1 MTEWDLEGSGGAAT
15 ERLAAARRP
24 GYHPHHESTHS
35 DPRGSEAFVRSRFLI
50 AGAAGV
56 VALAAASAQQPK
68 PAPQPRRGLLPPQ
81 AQSPTLVVYKS
92 PT

>member
-1 MTEWDLEGSGGAAT
+1 L
-15 ERLAAARRP
+15 
-24 GYHPHHESTHS
+24 
-35 DPRGSEAFVRSRFLI
+35 VI

-68 PAPQPRRGLLPPQ
+68 PAPQSRRGLLPPQ

>member
-1 MTEWDLEGSGGAAT
+1 M
-15 ERLAAARRP
+15 
-24 GYHPHHESTHS
+24 
-35 DPRGSEAFVRSRFLI
+35 RSRFLI

-68 PAPQPRRGLLPPQ
+68 AALQPRSGLLPPQ
-81 AQSPTLVVYKS
+81 AQARALVVYKS

>member
-1 MTEWDLEGSGGAAT
+1 M
-15 ERLAAARRP
+15 
-24 GYHPHHESTHS
+24 
-35 DPRGSEAFVRSRFLI
+35 RSRFLI

-56 VALAAASAQQPK
+56 VALAAAAAQQPK
-68 PAPQPRRGLLPPQ
+68 PVLLPRTGLLPPQ

>member
-1 MTEWDLEGSGGAAT
+1 
-15 ERLAAARRP
+15 
-24 GYHPHHESTHS
+24 
-35 DPRGSEAFVRSRFLI
+35 VRSRFLI

-56 VALAAASAQQPK
+56 VALAAAAAQQPN

>member
-1 MTEWDLEGSGGAAT
+1 M
-15 ERLAAARRP
+15 
-24 GYHPHHESTHS
+24 
-35 DPRGSEAFVRSRFLI
+35 RSRLLI

-68 PAPQPRRGLLPPQ
+68 PALQPRSRLLPPP